1 MPRIERLLTILC
13 LDAVLLIGLSK
24 RRPRIHVSDPAFI
37 RKRASLRDGQPAQTE
52 RGLLRNLVALEE
64 HLAEYSLRSVFTLF
78 RGE

>member
-24 RRPRIHVSDPAFI
+24 RPRIHVSDPAFI